1 MSIKFTI
8 ADVTVQKNKLSML
21 KMEIDKMNVE
31 ELERVKKNL
40 RKWPLPMIEKFLF
53 FNYYGFMPTRY
64 TFEVDEKD
72 EKSNRN

>member
-1 MSIKFTI
+1 MNFVWVLGIETI
-8 ADVTVQKNKLSML
+8 DDKLSML

-40 RKWPLPMIEKFLF
+40 RKWPLPMTEKFLF